1 MIKYAR
7 EAKKDLIIGTESGL
21 IHRLKKENPNINYYP
36 MSSYTTCPN
45 MKMNTLETVRDSLRD
60 MRTEIRI
67 PENIRIRA
75 KKALDR
81 MLEVGR

>member
-1 MIKYAR
+1 
-7 EAKKDLIIGTESGL
+7 
-21 IHRLKKENPNINYYP
+21 
-36 MSSYTTCPN
+36 
-45 MKMNTLETVRDSLRD
+45 MKMNTLETVRDSLQD
-60 MRTEIRI
+60 MRTQIRI